1 MSKIDIF
8 YRAIN
13 DLAHLKSSSLSNND
27 IKKFKKYF
35 RKVFLKTYFF
45 KFLSSNYES
54 FKEFKINSYNYKDF
68 FFLFRDIFVRQE
80 YLFRTDNKS
89 PLILDCGAN
98 IGLATIYFKWLYPD
112 SEIHAFEPDLD
123 TFKMLKQNI
132 EINNYKNV
140 FLYNSAVSD
149 FNGTLDFYIDKSRPG
164 SLVMS
169 TIFDRLPKDKIEV
182 ESISLSDFIASKL
195 NNRKIDLLKM
205 DIEGAEHSVLNNI
218 MQNQQ
223 LGIFNEVIL
232 EYHHNIGNEDSKLG
246 GLLKS
251 FENAG
256 FKYQIE
262 AENLN
267 LYQQNAFQDLLIYFY
282 KK

>member
-1 MSKIDIF
+1 MSKMDIF

-13 DLAHLKSSSLSNND
+13 DLTHLKSSSLQKQE

-35 RKVFLKTYFF
+35 RKVFLKTYF
-45 KFLSSNYES
+45 LSFIASNSET
-54 FKEFKINSYNYKDF
+54 FKEFKIKFYNYKDF

-80 YLFRTDNKS
+80 YLFRTQNKP

-123 TFKMLKQNI
+123 TFNLLKKNI
-132 EINNYKNV
+132 ELNNYQNV
-140 FLYNSAVSD
+140 YLYNAAVSD

-169 TIFDRLPKDKIEV
+169 TIYDRLPKDKIEV
-182 ESISLSDFIASKL
+182 DSISLSDFINGKL
-195 NNRKIDLLKM
+195 NGRTVDLLKM
-205 DIEGAEHSVLNNI
+205 DIEGAEHTVLNKI
-218 MQNQQ
+218 IQCNQ
-223 LGIFNEVIL
+223 LNRFNEVIL

-246 GLLKS
+246 NLLAEFEKS
-251 FENAG
+251 G

-267 LYQQNAFQDLLIYFY
+267 LYQKNQFQDLLIYFY